1 MVEASMRDRGEV
13 GGATMPVLLAPLRL
27 GDVLPWRLGPD
38 GEPEWLTVVEVVGGS
53 SYRVRYPDGT
63 AGVVVD
69 SG

>member
-1 MVEASMRDRGEV
+1 MVEAPMRDCGEI
-13 GGATMPVLLAPLRL
+13 GRATMPGLLAPLGI

-38 GEPEWLTVVEVVGGS
+38 CGPEWLTVVEVVGGS
-53 SYRVRYPDGT
+53 TRRIRYADGT